1 MLLMQCKYALPNA
14 CLYFVNIIGVKFYEN
29 VNDSLGG

>member
-1 MLLMQCKYALPNA
+1 MQYKYALPNA
-14 CLYFVNIIGVKFYEN
+14 YLYFVNIIGVKFYEN